1 MKLCTPVVTTAAI
14 ALSLTAFS
22 AAAARR
28 VDVESLPV
36 AQAAPAARSAV
47 PGFAA
52 RLGLQADELRALRQQ
67 QLPNGRSVTRY
78 QQLYQG
84 IPVWGEGVVERTDR
98 HGVSSLKGAFLQGLS
113 QDLPLARAVFSAA
126 DALLQAKMRVNAY
139 ATHNDKAEL
148 YIELAADARA
158 RLVYRVSFV
167 SLTGAAPSR
176 PHFVIDASNGTV
188 LEQWEG
194 LTHAEATG
202 PGGNAKTGQYE
213 YGVDYGPLLVTSDC
227 RMNSGN
233 VITVNLNH
241 AKTGSTPYQF
251 TCPRNGGIAINGAFS
266 PLNDAHYFGNMVFNM
281 YQSWFGIRPISQ
293 TLYMK
298 VHYDNRYENAFWDG
312 TAMYFGDGDTYFY
325 PLVSLDVSSHEIS
338 HGFTEQN
345 SNLNYAGMAGGM
357 NEAFSDMAGE
367 AAEYFVRGA
376 ADFKVGVDI
385 LKGPGALRYM
395 DSPSLDGSSIDNAS
409 QFTPFM
415 DPHFSSGVYNRAFYL
430 LATKPGWNVRKAF
443 EVMADAN
450 RFYWSSGSSFNEGAC
465 GVENA
470 AEDRGYTVADV
481 SSAFS
486 SVGVACIRPATCSLA
501 NATTSVPPGAST
513 TLTITGSGLPT
524 GATAY
529 WYGRKNGVVDV
540 YGRLAGPAPGQY
552 AFVNGT
558 GMAGSYQR
566 AAQIRN
572 SVGQTVCTTNAVTVE
587 FQAGTPQCTLQV
599 SSGTVPPLGTF
610 SITAGGSNL
619 PAGVQGFW
627 YGSKNG
633 VSDAAGLPAGAVPAT
648 FNFSNQ
654 PGRNG
659 VYVRWMEYRSGSTR
673 VCTTNSVTTTLQ

>member
-1 MKLCTPVVTTAAI
+1 MTLNPPVLTAATV
-14 ALSLTAFS
+14 LSLAAFS
-22 AAAARR
+22 AVAATR
-28 VDVESLPV
+28 VDVETLTVPQLAS
-36 AQAAPAARSAV
+36 ARAAA
-47 PGFAA
+47 PGFAS
-52 RLGLQADELRALRQQ
+52 RLGLEADELRVLRQQ
-67 QLPNGRSVTRY
+67 QLPNGRRVVRY

-84 IPVWGEGVVERTDR
+84 IPVWGEGVVERISA
-98 HGVSSLKGAFLQGLS
+98 GGASSLKGAILQGVS
-113 QDLPLARAVFSAA
+113 RDLPLARAVISGA
-126 DALLQAKMRVNAY
+126 DALRQAKIRANAY
-139 ATHNDKAEL
+139 ATHNDQAEL
-148 YIELAADARA
+148 FVDLAADARA

-167 SLTGAAPSR
+167 SLTGPAPSR
-176 PHFVIDASNGTV
+176 PYFVIDASTGAI
-188 LEQWEG
+188 LDQWEG

-241 AKTGSTPYQF
+241 AKTGSVPWQF
-251 TCPRNGGIAINGAFS
+251 TCPRNNGIAINGAFS
-266 PLNDAHYFGNMVFNM
+266 PLNDAHYFGNVVFNM

-298 VHYDNRYENAFWDG
+298 VHYDHRYENAFWDG
-312 TAMYFGDGDTYFY
+312 TAMYFGDGDSYFY

-345 SNLNYAGMAGGM
+345 SNLNYSGMAGGM

-367 AAEYFVRGA
+367 AAEYFVKGS

-385 LKGPGALRYM
+385 LKGAGALRYM
-395 DSPSLDGSSIDNAS
+395 ETPSLDGSSIDHAS

-430 LATKPGWNVRKAF
+430 LASKPGWNVRKAF

-450 RFYWSSGSSFNEGAC
+450 RFYWTSGSSFSDGAC

-470 AEDRGYTVADV
+470 AEDRDYVVADV

-486 SVGVACIRPATCSLA
+486 RVGVACIRPATCALS
-501 NATTSVPPGAST
+501 NATASVPAGGST
-513 TLTITGSGLPT
+513 TLTITGTGLPPA
-524 GATAY
+524 ATAH
-529 WYGRKNGVVDV
+529 WYGRKNGAVDV

-552 AFVNGT
+552 VFANGS
-558 GMAGSYQR
+558 GMAGTYQR

-572 SVGQTVCTTNAVTVE
+572 SVGQTVCTTNAVTIE
-587 FQAGTPQCTLQV
+587 FQAATPVCTLQV
-599 SSGTVPPLGTF
+599 SSSTVPPLGAF
-610 SITAGGSNL
+610 SITAAGSNL

-627 YGSKNG
+627 FGSKNG
-633 VSDAAGLPAGAVPAT
+633 VSDASGLPAGTVPAT
-648 FNFSNQ
+648 FNYSNSL
-654 PGRNG
+654 GRNG
-659 VYVRWMEYRSGSTR
+659 VYVRWMEFRSGSTR
-673 VCTTNSVTTTLQ
+673 LCTTNSVTTTLQ